1 MRQPSLILALGVL
14 LSTIPALSQE
24 SGQSLQGTKTCADI
38 NMSFDERPMARSE
51 QHLTFSLSEAPT
63 LAVGHD
69 EDSENSGFHNGGIEV
84 TGWDRDQYAVTVC
97 KSAAGETQAEAQQV
111 LGQIQVQRN
120 GGTLTVTGPERNDDA
135 QWNVMLLVSAPR
147 SAKLDLSTHNGPL
160 AVKNMTGG
168 GELRAQNGPIRLKD
182 STGDFTVDTHNGPIA
197 FSGTG
202 GNVKLSAKNGPI
214 TVDVSGEQ
222 FTGELSGDAKN
233 GPIQLMLPAKFS
245 SGVEV
250 ENDNA
255 PISCSA
261 DLCQAEGNVWV
272 NGHHIKIGTSN
283 AIIHLTTEH
292 GPVTVQNRKKL

>member
-1 MRQPSLILALGVL
+1 
-14 LSTIPALSQE
+14 
-24 SGQSLQGTKTCADI
+24 
-38 NMSFDERPMARSE
+38 MSFDDHPVARSE
-51 QHLTFSLSEAPT
+51 QNLTFSLSEAPT
-63 LAVGHD
+63 LVVGQD

-97 KSAAGETQAEAQQV
+97 KSAAGETQAEAQQ
-111 LGQIQVQRN
+111 LLSQIQVQRN
-120 GGTLTVTGPERNDDA
+120 GGTLAVTGPERNDHQ

-147 SAKLDLSTHNGPL
+147 SAKLNLSTHNGPL
-160 AVKNMTGG
+160 AVTNMTGG
-168 GELRAQNGPIRLKD
+168 GELRAHNGPIRLKD

-197 FSGTG
+197 FSGSS
-202 GNVKLSAKNGPI
+202 GNVKLNAKNGPI
-214 TVDVSGEQ
+214 SVDVAGEE
-222 FTGELSGDAKN
+222 FTGELSGEATN
-233 GPIQLMLPAKFS
+233 GPIELMLPTKFS

-261 DLCQAEGNVWV
+261 DLCQAGGNVWM
-272 NGHHIKIGTSN
+272 NRHHIKIGTSN